1 MTPAHPVRVL
11 VGLVA
16 SLLLAGSFACE
27 TSQRRAMLSA
37 DMDAPGAVPP
47 APELEAKAAE
57 RSEGSGPAGAP
68 VLAPASAAPMPEQPQ
83 KRIRTGAVSLEVKN
97 FDAAS
102 TGLGQMAK
110 SLGGYVADAQ
120 VTRHDAGYRTGQ
132 IILKIPAERFDAAGA
147 SIRSLGK
154 VLSEQASVED
164 VTKSYTDLET
174 RLKVKREA
182 LGRIRDLMKLKA
194 GSLKD
199 VLEAEREISRL
210 TEEIE
215 LAEGERRFYDHQIRL
230 STLTVEL
237 REPVPVNLASPGA
250 WSALGDVFRNASTL
264 VAESLAVLL
273 SVILVLAPWSLAAY
287 GIYRWIR
294 WMVRKRKAAKDAR
307 AGEAKTST

>member
-1 MTPAHPVRVL
+1 MKHAHPVRGL

-16 SLLLAGSFACE
+16 ALLLVGGLACGK
-27 TSQRRAMLSA
+27 SRQRAMLSA
-37 DMDAPGAVPP
+37 DVEAPGNVPP
-47 APELEAKAAE
+47 APEMEAKVAE
-57 RSEGSGPAGAP
+57 STGGGGPAGAP
-68 VLAPASAAPMPEQPQ
+68 VSAAPVAEQPQ
-83 KRIRTGAVSLEVKN
+83 KLIRTGSVSLEVKD

-102 TGLGQMAK
+102 TALGQMAK
-110 SLGGYVADAQ
+110 SLGGYAADTQ

-132 IILKIPAERFDAAGA
+132 IVLRIPAERFDAAGA
-147 SIRSLGK
+147 SIRALGK
-154 VLSEQASVED
+154 VLAEQSSVED
-164 VTKSYTDLET
+164 VTKAYADLET

-199 VLEAEREISRL
+199 VLEAEREISRI

-237 REPVPVNLASPGA
+237 REPVPVDLARPGA
-250 WSALGDVFRNASTL
+250 WTALGDVLRNATTL

-273 SVILVLAPWSLAAY
+273 SVILVLIPWSLLAY

-294 WMVRKRKAAKDAR
+294 WVVRRRKAAREVKPEETKA
-307 AGEAKTST
+307 TP